1 MFSSNT
7 REDASRCES
16 RKIRMGHVDEWSGS
30 RTNRNLDGSSR
41 KKRDGEGGDV
51 DLFLTFLKYRGTR
64 ETRAFQLRSYD

>member
-1 MFSSNT
+1 
-7 REDASRCES
+7 
-16 RKIRMGHVDEWSGS
+16 MGHVDEWSGS

-41 KKRDGEGGDV
+41 KKRVGKGGDV